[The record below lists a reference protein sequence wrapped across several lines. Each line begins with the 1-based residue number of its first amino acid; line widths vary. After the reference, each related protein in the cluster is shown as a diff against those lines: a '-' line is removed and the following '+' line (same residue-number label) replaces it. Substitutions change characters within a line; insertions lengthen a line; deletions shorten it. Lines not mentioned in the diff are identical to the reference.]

1 MNQRGNGKSFSGL
14 LFEAGKGVFSVFAF
28 AVLAAAFGALPARAG
43 QKMLGSSEDIPRN
56 LVANAGG
63 VSSGGSYSLDSSVG
77 EFGVS
82 TYSYS
87 SSANY
92 SFEPGLE
99 NIFAQP
105 GSVTAISTA
114 ALSTSTGTLTLNWTA
129 PGFDGEAPTTLESG
143 YYRIDY
149 SSDPAQAALFDP
161 TATTSY
167 AFVVQF
173 PTTTVQGST
182 QSYTL
187 QNLSPNTT
195 YYARVY
201 LGDETKFF
209 AETSSTASYSTLANL
224 PVSPVLTG
232 VSYTS
237 ATFTWSFPA
246 ASGTAAGFEVTAASL
261 TAQGYSGPV
270 VNSAMTSNGG
280 TLQLTVNGLLPGG
293 TYYFNL
299 ASLNWQGLTNFETV
313 IETVT
318 LPESIQPVT
327 LVSVSSAPLARTIT
341 LTWTW
346 FNPTPPNQ
354 NGAVVLVSSMVISA
368 TDLVNG
374 TAYSPGQKLPDGSVV
389 ASTQTGVV
397 SGVLLSTP
405 SFVQAGLT
413 LDTTEYFGIFSENTL
428 NAYSIGVTTS
438 AALDLP
444 PLAPAGLAATINP
457 SASSMTITWAQ
468 VKSKTD
474 GTAFPDP
481 SAPDGWEMSGYDVYR
496 STGLIRPTWVLV
508 STLPA
513 DAVSDKEAMAGP
525 GMVYYYKVVSQ
536 DSFPG
541 ETTDA
546 AMAVDTQ
553 GNLYALDSDNITR
566 IEIPATMAGMVQ
578 PNGNSSGEPL
588 LIRAVDQPQDVVASP
603 YIFKS
608 VAFEP
613 YEAPSNEKIANLTLP
628 SNAMFDLALGYKVQ
642 NGQIVADGISRAV
655 PLSESNA
662 PVGLFWYNGQQN
674 VNADGTVDTVNQEV
688 TGQVGMLGDFRLQSY
703 VAPAQASF
711 DPSSDM
717 STKVITPTV
726 ASCSW
731 RSNSSEHGCDDHVEF
746 NFGNPQDLNY
756 SGEVFDVRGFHVAD
770 MGETGC
776 SNGGGPGTFNV
787 CLTWDGRGSNG
798 EIVARGVYIYEIK
811 VGGETWTGT
820 VVVIR

>member
-1 MNQRGNGKSFSGL
+1 MDQRGNGKSFSGL
-14 LFEAGKGVFSVFAF
+14 PLGSGKGVFSVFAF
-28 AVLAAAFGALPARAG
+28 AVLAAVFAALPARAG
-43 QKMLGSSEDIPRN
+43 LKMIGSTDDIPRN
-56 LVANAGG
+56 LIANAGG
-63 VSSGGSYSLDSSVG
+63 VSSAASYILDGSVG

-82 TYSYS
+82 TDPYA
-87 SSANY
+87 SSAGY

-99 NIFAQP
+99 NVFAQP

-114 ALSTSTGTLTLNWTA
+114 ALSTSTGALTLNWTA
-129 PGFDGEAPTTLESG
+129 PGFDGGVSGTSESG

-149 SSDPAQAALFDP
+149 SSTPADEALFDP

-173 PTTTVQGST
+173 PTASVQGST

-187 QNLSPNTT
+187 QGLSPNTT
-195 YYARVY
+195 YYAKVY

-209 AETSSTASYSTLANL
+209 AETSSTAAYSTLANL
-224 PVSPVLTG
+224 PVSPILAG

-261 TAQGYSGPV
+261 TAQGYNGPV
-270 VNSAMTSNGG
+270 VNSAMASNGG

-318 LPESIQPVT
+318 LPESIQPVN

-346 FNPTPPNQ
+346 SSPTPPNQ
-354 NGAVVLVSSMVISA
+354 NGAVVLVSSMVINAS
-368 TDLVNG
+368 DLVNG

-397 SGVLLSTP
+397 SGVLISTP
-405 SFVQAGLT
+405 SFVKAGLT

-457 SASSMTITWAQ
+457 SSTTMEITWFP

-474 GTAFPDP
+474 GTMFPGSSP
-481 SAPDGWEMSGYDVYR
+481 WDGWQLSGYDVYQ
-496 STGLIRPTWVLV
+496 STTLIRPAWVMV
-508 STLPA
+508 STVAATA
-513 DAVSDKEAMAGP
+513 DSVEVSTAPP
-525 GMVYYYKVVSQ
+525 GAVYYYKVVSQ

-546 AMAVDTQ
+546 AMAVDTL

-566 IEIPATMAGMVQ
+566 IEIPANIAGMVQ
-578 PNGNSSGEPL
+578 PGGNSSGEPL
-588 LIRAVDQPQDVVASP
+588 LIRAVDQPQDVAASP

-608 VAFEP
+608 VAFDP
-613 YEAPSNEKIANLTLP
+613 YTAPSNEEIKNLPLP
-628 SNAMFDLALGYKVQ
+628 SNAMFDLALGYQVQ
-642 NGQIVADGISRAV
+642 NGQIVADGVSRAA
-655 PLSESNA
+655 PLSESNV
-662 PVGLFWYNGQQN
+662 PLGIFWYNGEQN
-674 VNADGTVDTVNQEV
+674 VKVFGSVDSANDQLSA
-688 TGQVGMLGDFRLQSY
+688 QVGALGDYRLQSFI
-703 VAPAQASF
+703 APAGASF
-711 DPSSDM
+711 DPGSQM
-717 STKVITPTV
+717 STKVITPTEDYC
-726 ASCSW
+726 AGQ
-731 RSNSSEHGCDDHVEF
+731 HGCDDHVEMWF
-746 NFGNPQDLNY
+746 NNPTADSC
-756 SGEVFDVRGFHVAD
+756 SGIVYDVRGIKVAD
-770 MGETGC
+770 MNNNFQC
-776 SNGGGPGTFNV
+776 QYGGPGCGSGYENG
-787 CLTWDGRGSNG
+787 CLEWDGRGVNG
-798 EIVARGVYIYEIK
+798 AIVARGVYIYEIK
-811 VGGETWTGT
+811 VGGQTWTGT

>member
-1 MNQRGNGKSFSGL
+1 MNQRGNGNPFSAVLPGT
-14 LFEAGKGVFSVFAF
+14 GKGLFVFALFAMFFSVSS
-28 AVLAAAFGALPARAG
+28 ARAG
-43 QKMLGSSEDIPRN
+43 QKMIGSTDDIPRN
-56 LVANAGG
+56 LIANAGG
-63 VSSGGSYSLDSSVG
+63 ISSGGSYVLDGSMG

-82 TYSYS
+82 TDPYS
-87 SSANY
+87 SSSSY
-92 SFEPGLE
+92 SFGPGLE
-99 NIFAQP
+99 NVFSQP

-114 ALSTSTGTLTLNWTA
+114 ALSTSTGTLMLTWTA
-129 PGFDGEAPTTLESG
+129 PGFDGGVSGTTESG

-149 SSDPAQAALFDP
+149 SSDPAQEAQFGP
-161 TATTSY
+161 TATTNY

-173 PTTTVQGST
+173 PTATAAGQA

-187 QNLSPNTT
+187 QNLAPNTT
-195 YYARVY
+195 YYAKVY

-224 PVSPVLTG
+224 PVSPVLAG

-246 ASGTAAGFEVTAASL
+246 ASGTAAAFEVTAASQ
-261 TAQGYSGPV
+261 TAQLYNGPV

-280 TLQLTVNGLLPGG
+280 TLQLTVSGLLPGG

-299 ASLNWQGLTNFETV
+299 ASLNWQGLANFETV

-318 LPESIQPVT
+318 PAESIQPVN

-346 FNPTPPNQ
+346 FSPTPPNQ
-354 NGAVVLVSSMVISA
+354 NGALVLVSSMPISA
-368 TDLVNG
+368 SPVNG
-374 TAYSPGQKLPDGSVV
+374 QAYAPGDVLADGSVV
-389 ASTQTGVV
+389 ASTETGLAA
-397 SGVLLSTP
+397 GVLISTP
-405 SFVQAGLT
+405 SFMKAGLT
-413 LDTTEYFGIFSENTL
+413 LDATEYFGIYSENTL

-444 PLAPAGLAATINP
+444 PLAPAGMAATINP

-474 GTAFPDP
+474 GTMFPDP
-481 SAPDGWEMSGYDVYR
+481 SAPDGWALSGYDVYR
-496 STGLIRPTWVLV
+496 STGLIRPSWVLV

-513 DAVSDKEAMAGP
+513 SAVSDQEAMAPAGL
-525 GMVYYYKVVSQ
+525 VYYYKIVSR

-546 AMAVDTQ
+546 AMAVDTE

-566 IEIPATMAGMVQ
+566 IEIPANIANMVQ

-588 LIRAVDQPQDVVASP
+588 LIRAVDQPQDIVASP

-608 VAFEP
+608 VNFEP
-613 YEAPSNEKIANLTLP
+613 YQAPSNEEVKNMALP
-628 SNAMFDLALGYKVQ
+628 SNAMFDLALGYQVQ
-642 NGQIVADGISRAV
+642 NGQIVAEGVARSAPLSVSNV
-655 PLSESNA
+655 PL
-662 PVGLFWYNGQQN
+662 GLFWYNGQQN
-674 VNADGTVDTVNQEV
+674 INADGTVDTVNQEV

-703 VAPAQASF
+703 VAPADASF

-726 ASCSW
+726 ESCSW
-731 RSNSSEHGCDDHVEF
+731 RSNNSEHGCDDHVEF

-756 SGEVFDVRGFHVAD
+756 SGEIYDVRGFHVAD
-770 MGETGC
+770 MGNTGC
-776 SNGGGPGTFNV
+776 SNGGGLGTFKV

-811 VGGETWTGT
+811 VGGQTWTGT